1 MGASF
6 ILLTSTKE
14 QMNLKEKYT
23 VNDFTLKS
31 LKTDLKDRVN
41 QFQKWME
48 QSKLNNHEI
57 YWNESLTCISP
68 EMILVGGPENNLQN
82 VISFISNDYLG
93 MSQRDETKSASIE
106 AIMKYGTGA
115 CAAPIIGGYLD
126 IHRDLEKKIAD
137 FTGQEDAL
145 IFSSGFGVN
154 VGVLNALLG
163 ELDLALVDMC
173 VHTSVYDG
181 LKGTNTKKIKHN
193 DPEYIEFILQK
204 EADKYKTKMVIIDG
218 VYSHDG
224 DVAYLREIHEVCK
237 KYGALLYMDDAHGI
251 GVFGETG
258 KGIAEHYN
266 MLGEVDIVT
275 GTFSKSFG
283 SVGGF
288 VSCSKEIAD
297 YLRYFANTTVFSA
310 AITPASTASIQA
322 ALQLIVDKPQIR
334 KKLWDNVS
342 YLKSKLIENKFD
354 IKNTNSPIFPIMV
367 RDPFKAKE
375 VTRLLKERNIYAIAI
390 VYPAVTDKDARVRM
404 SLTASHEFSQIDYL
418 VNSLVEIR
426 NIVYF

>member
-14 QMNLKEKYT
+14 QMDLKEKYT

-68 EMILVGGPENNLQN
+68 EMILVGGPENNSQN

-93 MSQRDETKSASIE
+93 MSQRDETKAASIE

-126 IHRDLEKKIAD
+126 IHRELEQKIAD

-163 ELDLALVDMC
+163 ELDLALIDMC
-173 VHTSVYDG
+173 VHT
-181 LKGTNTKKIKHN
+181 
-193 DPEYIEFILQK
+193 
-204 EADKYKTKMVIIDG
+204 
-218 VYSHDG
+218 
-224 DVAYLREIHEVCK
+224 C
-237 KYGALLYMDDAHGI
+237 LLYTSRC
-251 GVFGETG
+251 V
-258 KGIAEHYN
+258 
-266 MLGEVDIVT
+266 
-275 GTFSKSFG
+275 
-283 SVGGF
+283 
-288 VSCSKEIAD
+288 
-297 YLRYFANTTVFSA
+297 
-310 AITPASTASIQA
+310 
-322 ALQLIVDKPQIR
+322 
-334 KKLWDNVS
+334 
-342 YLKSKLIENKFD
+342 
-354 IKNTNSPIFPIMV
+354 
-367 RDPFKAKE
+367 
-375 VTRLLKERNIYAIAI
+375 
-390 VYPAVTDKDARVRM
+390 
-404 SLTASHEFSQIDYL
+404 
-418 VNSLVEIR
+418 
-426 NIVYF
+426 

>member
-1 MGASF
+1 M
-6 ILLTSTKE
+6 K
-14 QMNLKEKYT
+14 MNRKEKYT

-31 LKTDLKDRVN
+31 LKTDLIDRVN
-41 QFQKWME
+41 QFQKWIE

-57 YWNESLTCISP
+57 YWNESLTSISP
-68 EMILVGGPENNLQN
+68 EMILIEESQIDLHN

-93 MSQRDETKSASIE
+93 MSQRDETKAASIE

-126 IHRDLEKKIAD
+126 IHKKLEEKIAN
-137 FTGQEDAL
+137 FMGQEDAL

-181 LKGTNTKKIKHN
+181 LKGTNIKKIKHN
-193 DPEYIEFILQK
+193 DPEYLEFILQK
-204 EADKYKTKMVIIDG
+204 EAGKYKTKMVIIDG

-224 DVAYLREIHEVCK
+224 DVAYLKEIHEVCE
-237 KYGALLYMDDAHGI
+237 KYGAFLYMDDAHGI

-258 KGIAEHYN
+258 RGVAEHYR
-266 MLGEVDIVT
+266 MLGEIDIVT

-288 VSCSKEIAD
+288 VSCSKKIAD

-310 AITPASTASIQA
+310 AITPASTASILA
-322 ALQLIVDKPQIR
+322 ALRLITDKPHIR

-342 YLKSKLIENKFD
+342 YLKNKLIENKFD
-354 IKNTNSPIFPIMV
+354 IKNTDSPIFPIMV